1 MSELFAEQGVEPT
14 SVVQADHESVIENLI
29 VSGLGLSLLREDL
42 ARAREK
48 TGEVV
53 VLNSARL
60 TTMLQ
65 FIYLAGREQEP
76 AIAALLF
83 AVREVWE
90 LCGKTLSKTRP
101 GRPRRTRTGARPA

>member
-1 MSELFAEQGVEPT
+1 VNEVFRQHGVEPT

-42 ARAREK
+42 ARAREA

-53 VLNSARL
+53 VLSNVRL

-65 FIYLAGREQEP
+65 FIYPAEREQEP

-83 AVREVWE
+83 AAREVWN
-90 LCGKTLSKTRP
+90 LGSK
-101 GRPRRTRTGARPA
+101 GVDKARPRKPRRA